1 MLGTA
6 AYMSPEQ
13 ASGRELDHRT
23 DIFSLGVV
31 LYEMLAGQRPF
42 RGRSQVETLHA
53 IINDPPPS
61 LAQPPNCRTSST
73 RHSRKTPGSV
83 ISTPEIWRWIWRGF
97 CEDRRRLAE
106 RLPRFDDNTRCRGS
120 RRGALLLTL
129 PLAWWAGRPGSVAS
143 ALDESAAAFAVTSI
157 TPFTTNLGYNG
168 EATIAPDN
176 QTIAYVSNRSGRF
189 DIYLRQIGT
198 STDIALTR
206 DQGDNIQPA
215 FSPDGRQMAFV
226 SSRGGAA
233 IFYPGFDFPM
243 VGGDIWVMPALG
255 GTPRRVARDGNFPS
269 WSPDGT
275 RIVFARNRIGLF
287 EVAASGGEPRAIP
300 LATNPQTVYLPA
312 YSSDAT
318 WVFFEDRSFI
328 NAVPVGG
335 GDVQP
340 IGTGRHPVWD
350 ETSQA
355 VIYSDSREGNN
366 HSLWSV
372 PFSVKDGKPSGPA
385 RPITIGRGRDWQ
397 PAVSRDGTLVAFTAF
412 ALTFNLES
420 VPFDAEAGRVLG
432 APRVLT
438 TGNQVSYF
446 MRFSPD
452 GRSVAFESSRG
463 AGRHIWRVDT
473 GQPVQLTADPKFE
486 ETFPQWSPDGKT
498 IAFTRHPA
506 QTANERTLWLMD
518 ADGANPRQV
527 LEGNNLT
534 RWLPD
539 GSGILYQHLATR
551 VWPCTTSRPGVPDRS
566 PRHLMSRRCRW

>member
-1 MLGTA
+1 MALASGTRLGSYKIESLLGAGGMGEVYRARDVRLNRTVAIKVLGHQLTDRDRERRFLQEARAASALNHPHIVTLHDIVRDAGIEFLVMEYVPGKPLDRLISGNRLPLGEALAYGQQIAGALAAAHAAGIVHRDIKPANIIVTPDGHVKILDFGLAKLAERDPGGPEDQTQRAALTEAGTVLGTT

-61 LAQPPNCRTSST
+61 LVQPPELRDILDKTLAKDPRERYQHAGDLALDLARFLRRSPAAPGTATDGSTTTLAAVDRGGCLAAHATCRVVGRSRGDAGAQRHRSST
-73 RHSRKTPGSV
+73 ADAK
-83 ISTPEIWRWIWRGF
+83 
-97 CEDRRRLAE
+97 
-106 RLPRFDDNTRCRGS
+106 
-120 RRGALLLTL
+120 
-129 PLAWWAGRPGSVAS
+129 
-143 ALDESAAAFAVTSI
+143 DESAAAFAVASI

-176 QTIAYVSNRSGRF
+176 QTLAYVSNRSGRF

-215 FSPDGRQMAFV
+215 YSPDGRQMAFV

-255 GTPRRVARDGNFPS
+255 GIPRRVARDGNFPS

-300 LATNPQTVYLPA
+300 LPTNPQTVFYPS

-318 WVFFEDRSFI
+318 WVFFEEKVLHQR
-328 NAVPVGG
+328 
-335 GDVQP
+335 
-340 IGTGRHPVWD
+340 R
-350 ETSQA
+350 
-355 VIYSDSREGNN
+355 
-366 HSLWSV
+366 
-372 PFSVKDGKPSGPA
+372 
-385 RPITIGRGRDWQ
+385 
-397 PAVSRDGTLVAFTAF
+397 
-412 ALTFNLES
+412 
-420 VPFDAEAGRVLG
+420 AGR
-432 APRVLT
+432 
-438 TGNQVSYF
+438 
-446 MRFSPD
+446 
-452 GRSVAFESSRG
+452 
-463 AGRHIWRVDT
+463 WR
-473 GQPVQLTADPKFE
+473 
-486 ETFPQWSPDGKT
+486 
-498 IAFTRHPA
+498 
-506 QTANERTLWLMD
+506 
-518 ADGANPRQV
+518 
-527 LEGNNLT
+527 
-534 RWLPD
+534 
-539 GSGILYQHLATR
+539 
-551 VWPCTTSRPGVPDRS
+551 
-566 PRHLMSRRCRW
+566 

>member
-1 MLGTA
+1 MPSEIRAVRRNQTQAALTEAGTVLGTT

-61 LAQPPNCRTSST
+61 LVQPPELRDILDKALAKDP
-73 RHSRKTPGSV
+73 RERYQHAGDLALDLARFLRRPPAAPGTASAV
-83 ISTPEIWRWIWRGF
+83 RRQHWLPWI
-97 CEDRRRLAE
+97 AAA
-106 RLPRFDDNTRCRGS
+106 
-120 RRGALLLTL
+120 ALLLML
-129 PLAWWAGRPGSVAS
+129 PVAWWAGRGATPAPSDTGRQQPIAK
-143 ALDESAAAFAVTSI
+143 DESAAAFAVASI

-176 QTIAYVSNRSGRF
+176 QTLAYVSNRSGRF

-215 FSPDGRQMAFV
+215 YSPDGRQMAFV

-300 LATNPQTVYLPA
+300 LADESADGVLPVVLVGCDVGLLRRA
-312 YSSDAT
+312 GPSSM
-318 WVFFEDRSFI
+318 
-328 NAVPVGG
+328 PC
-335 GDVQP
+335 
-340 IGTGRHPVWD
+340 
-350 ETSQA
+350 
-355 VIYSDSREGNN
+355 
-366 HSLWSV
+366 
-372 PFSVKDGKPSGPA
+372 
-385 RPITIGRGRDWQ
+385 
-397 PAVSRDGTLVAFTAF
+397 
-412 ALTFNLES
+412 
-420 VPFDAEAGRVLG
+420 
-432 APRVLT
+432 
-438 TGNQVSYF
+438 
-446 MRFSPD
+446 
-452 GRSVAFESSRG
+452 RSVAVTYSRL
-463 AGRHIWRVDT
+463 AR
-473 GQPVQLTADPKFE
+473 
-486 ETFPQWSPDGKT
+486 DGIPSGTK
-498 IAFTRHPA
+498 R
-506 QTANERTLWLMD
+506 
-518 ADGANPRQV
+518 PR
-527 LEGNNLT
+527 
-534 RWLPD
+534 P
-539 GSGILYQHLATR
+539 
-551 VWPCTTSRPGVPDRS
+551 
-566 PRHLMSRRCRW
+566 